1 MILYIISI
9 AGINVFMILLSIFHN
24 VHNLAIWQILLA
36 SIGGTI
42 GVIAIDGVFATIV
55 RHCLPNKWFDHTVKM
70 HLVGKQEIKFYELLG
85 IKFWKDSVLELGMFT
100 SFSKKTIA
108 EPDSKEYMER
118 FIMECNYGNWVHI
131 ACILTGWLLCLFYP
145 AKLFVFFPLSICIVN
160 SILNLLPTM
169 ILRYNVPRLHRMRNL
184 LEKKEARAAK
194 KQETLEEVS
203 NL

>member
-1 MILYIISI
+1 
-9 AGINVFMILLSIFHN
+9 MILLSIFHN
-24 VHNLAIWQILLA
+24 VHNLTIWQILLA

-70 HLVGKQEIKFYELLG
+70 HLVGKKEIKFYELLG

-194 KQETLEEVS
+194 QQEQVLEKA
-203 NL
+203 